1 MKTIFEIEAEIR
13 ELSLKA
19 MRNPA
24 ETIQLGV
31 LAGLV
36 PLIHEI
42 AQLWHAQEASNEM
55 ARAWQGAW
63 ADVDRSGIK
72 IDAAHDARALIGRLN
87 EMPIIDCQNQPS
99 DPTVP
104 GADPCIPLLEPLD
117 DFNIRRRRECNKPG
131 YRAGT
136 THPNGI
142 ACPVCAGPLHDNKP
156 ETRLYSYPGQLHV
169 ECVGCGFSGRRV
181 A

>member
-1 MKTIFEIEAEIR
+1 MKTIFEIEAEIL

-42 AQLWHAQEASNEM
+42 AKLRHEQAASNEM
-55 ARAWQGAW
+55 ARAWQGDW
-63 ADVDRSGIK
+63 ADVDRSVLK
-72 IDAAHDARALIGRLN
+72 PDATARDARALLD
-87 EMPIIDCQNQPS
+87 EMLIFDCKKP
-99 DPTVP
+99 P
-104 GADPCIPLLEPLD
+104 ADPCIPLLEPLD
-117 DFNIRRRRECNKPG
+117 DFNIRRRRECSKPG
-131 YRAGT
+131 YRAGAT
-136 THPNGI
+136 PPNGI